1 MAGGW
6 HHEPMESP
14 VFALHTVLFPGHSM
28 ELRVFEPRYLAMMRD
43 VVPHEPFVIV
53 AIQEG
58 REVGGDYRAN
68 RVGVSVRITDHEDVD
83 DGTQLIRVHANERVA
98 LIEQTAHSPYPA
110 WAIEP
115 FPDEGGAGTD
125 DLEAALEA
133 AVGYLA
139 AAGET
144 VATPAVPHDPVAAS
158 WVLAA
163 ATPGIV
169 RERQALLEAPGA
181 GARLRTIRE
190 TFRRETALLRSLG
203 ASVGGTVFDVNPN

>member
-1 MAGGW
+1 MA
-6 HHEPMESP
+6 
-14 VFALHTVLFPGHSM
+14 
-28 ELRVFEPRYLAMMRD
+28 
-43 VVPHEPFVIV
+43 
-53 AIQEG
+53 
-58 REVGGDYRAN
+58 
-68 RVGVSVRITDHEDVD
+68 
-83 DGTQLIRVHANERVA
+83 
-98 LIEQTAHSPYPA
+98 
-110 WAIEP
+110 
-115 FPDEGGAGTD
+115 
-125 DLEAALEA
+125 
-133 AVGYLA
+133 YLA

-181 GARLRTIRE
+181 GTRLRTIRE